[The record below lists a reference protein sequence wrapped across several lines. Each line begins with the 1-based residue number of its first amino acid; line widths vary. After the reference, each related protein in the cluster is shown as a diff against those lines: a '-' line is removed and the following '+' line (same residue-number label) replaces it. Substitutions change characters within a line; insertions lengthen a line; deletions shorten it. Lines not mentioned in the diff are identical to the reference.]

1 MIQRWETK
9 RIDRIDSEDT
19 GNLEP
24 YWMFD
29 MRKKKEWP
37 LDQKKKYELYHT
49 HMRIGAV
56 QKQDLVMDI
65 AVHMPQQSSQKKRVV
80 MVEID
85 GEDVCMI
92 IEVSGTTASRI
103 SKSQKISKKISYEPH
118 RNFIQSQTSKN
129 LLRKWS
135 RFCKNIL

>member
-1 MIQRWETK
+1 
-9 RIDRIDSEDT
+9 
-19 GNLEP
+19 
-24 YWMFD
+24 

-65 AVHMPQQSSQKKRVV
+65 AVHMPQTIFAEKTGCFGRNRWRGRVYDNRG
-80 MVEID
+80 IWHNRL
-85 GEDVCMI
+85 
-92 IEVSGTTASRI
+92 SHLQI
-103 SKSQKISKKISYEPH
+103 SKNLKKISYEPH